1 MADCPS
7 DDTIRQEMESLMKA
21 VDLEQMSTKQF
32 IAKLSQELGGVDLSS
47 KKKFIKRTITE
58 IIDRMQDNDVEEDE
72 SDDESSEEEIQPKKG
87 GLNAVKE
94 ISDEL
99 MSFLGCEKMMAR
111 TAVVKKMWEYIKE
124 KDLQNP
130 NDRREILL
138 DKRMKSVFDVDSFTM
153 FTMNKYIGA
162 HIHPYKPVDL
172 TTSSSASSATTG
184 KRNSR
189 KDPSENKKR
198 TGAQAQKK
206 TGVQSPWRLSDAMVD
221 VVGRPALPR
230 PQVTQALWQY
240 IRANNL
246 QNPHDKREIICD
258 EKLKAVMGGQKKVTM
273 FSMNKY
279 ITPHMLEKLD
289 KSEFDLAEFQRDVL
303 AEHNSDFEE
312 DNE

>member
-7 DDTIRQEMESLMKA
+7 DETIRNEMESLMKT

-32 IAKLSQELGGVDLSS
+32 IANLSQELGGVDLSS
-47 KKKFIKRTITE
+47 RKKFIKRTITE
-58 IIDRMQDNDVEEDE
+58 IIDNMQDSDDEEDDSE
-72 SDDESSEEEIQPKKG
+72 DESSEEEVQPKKG

-99 MSFLGCEKMMAR
+99 MNFLGCEKMMAR

-124 KDLQNP
+124 NDLQNP

-138 DKRMKSVFDVDSFTM
+138 DERMKAVFEVDSFTM

-172 TTSSSASSATTG
+172 TTSSSSTTAG
-184 KRNSR
+184 KRSR
-189 KDPSENKKR
+189 KDPSENKKK
-198 TGAQAQKK
+198 TGSQAQKK
-206 TGVQSPWRLSDAMVD
+206 TGVQSPWRLSDAMQD

-240 IRANNL
+240 IRANDL

-289 KSEFDLAEFQRDVL
+289 KSEFDLAEFQRDFL
-303 AEHNSDFEE
+303 PAHNDNSDLED